1 MKSKKIKILL
11 GTLTGVVGITGVATP
26 LIIHY
31 ANKTN
36 QKENEIKKLTA
47 DTESL
52 IQYRHDIL
60 TKLAKKIYYLQYMKG
75 G

>member
-1 MKSKKIKILL
+1 ML
-11 GTLTGVVGITGVATP
+11 GTLAGLAGATAITTP
-26 LIIHY
+26 LVIHY
-31 ANKTN
+31 TQKNNQVAN
-36 QKENEIKKLTA
+36 EAKKLTA

-52 IQYRHDIL
+52 IQYRHDVL